1 MEIPACKM
9 QQSIEK
15 IYSLLDEV
23 SPLDFDCGR
32 LCDDACCVND
42 DNDDYELA
50 LYLMPG
56 EELMYED
63 SDDFN
68 LYYIPS
74 DELEFPHDWNDDVY
88 LVECINP
95 PHCNRS
101 IRPIQCRTFPLIPHL
116 SRDDTFH
123 LILDKSEFPY
133 SCPIV
138 DENMKLDDDFI
149 KLTFN
154 VWKILIKD
162 PVVYDLIKYDSS
174 LRDDRK
180 SNYKI
185 VI

>member
-1 MEIPACKM
+1 MEISAEQMKK
-9 QQSIEK
+9 SIKK
-15 IYSLLDEV
+15 IYSMLDEV
-23 SPLDFDCGR
+23 SPLDFDCGM

-42 DNDDYELA
+42 EDYDLA

-56 EELMYED
+56 EELIYED

-74 DELEFPHDWNDDVY
+74 DTFEFPHSWDDDVFM
-88 LVECINP
+88 VECVNP
-95 PHCNRS
+95 PHCNRC

-116 SRDDTFH
+116 SGDDTFH
-123 LILDKSEFPY
+123 LILDSSEFPY

-138 DENMKLDDDFI
+138 DENMELNADFI
-149 KLTFN
+149 KVTFN
-154 VWKILIKD
+154 VWKILIED
-162 PVVYDLIKYDSS
+162 PIVYDLIKYDSS

-180 SNYKI
+180 SNYNI